1 MSRLK
6 FGFQF
11 PNVVGYFSFEHL
23 RKVAET
29 GEELGY
35 DSIWTSDHV
44 LPVERFQ
51 KVERP
56 GIYESVTTLA
66 CLAGVT
72 KKIQLGS
79 SVLLP
84 LRHPLL
90 LATMLNTI
98 DHASSGRLNVGFGVG
113 WFRSEFENMGIPFAK
128 RGKVAT
134 EQLKILKEL
143 WTKPVVNYSGEFYQ
157 LEKAKVVPDPVQ
169 KPHPPL
175 LIGGAVSQSYE
186 RALDIGDG
194 WMPFGASVSDVKI
207 GMEKIRELAAS
218 KKKNLDHFLLYVD
231 LPTNLKSKTASVV
244 GKVDE
249 DNEETLTGDA
259 ATITKRIEHYVSLGV
274 QQIIVEFERPE
285 NEIENLKLFKSEVVS
300 RF

>member
-1 MSRLK
+1 MARLK

-11 PNVVGYFSFEHL
+11 PNVAGYFSFEHL
-23 RKVAET
+23 QKVAET

-44 LPVERFQ
+44 LPVDAFQ
-51 KVERP
+51 KSERP
-56 GIYESVTTLA
+56 GIYESVTVLA
-66 CLAGVT
+66 YLAGVT
-72 KKIQLGS
+72 QKIQLGS

-90 LATMLNTI
+90 LAMMLNTI

-113 WFRSEFENMGIPFAK
+113 WYRSEFENMGIPFAK

-143 WTKPVVNYSGEFYQ
+143 WTKPSVNYNGEFYQ
-157 LEKAKVVPDPVQ
+157 LENARVVPEPVQ

-175 LIGGAVSQSYE
+175 LIGGAVSQSYQ
-186 RALDIGDG
+186 RALDIGNG
-194 WMPFGASVSDVKI
+194 WMPFGASASQVRE
-207 GMEKIRELAAS
+207 GMEKIRQLAAS

-231 LPTNLKSKTASVV
+231 LPTTLKSRTPSVV
-244 GKVDE
+244 ANVDE
-249 DNEETLTGDA
+249 DSEETLTGDA
-259 ATITKRIEHYVSLGV
+259 STITKRIERYVSLGV
-274 QQIIVEFERPE
+274 QQIIVEFERPQ
-285 NEIENLKLFKSEVVS
+285 NEIENLKAFKSEVAS

>member
-1 MSRLK
+1 MSKLQ

-11 PNVVGYFSFEHL
+11 PNVVGYFSFEYL
-23 RKVAET
+23 RKVAES

-44 LPVERFQ
+44 LPVEAFQ
-51 KVERP
+51 KSGRP
-56 GIYESVTTLA
+56 GIYESVSTLA
-66 CLAGVT
+66 YLAGVT
-72 KKIQLGS
+72 KKIQIGS

-113 WFRSEFENMGIPFAK
+113 WFKPEFANMGIPFSK
-128 RGKVAT
+128 RGKIAD

-143 WTKPVVNYSGEFYQ
+143 WTKPVVNYSGEFYK
-157 LEKAKVVPDPVQ
+157 LENARVVPEPVQ

-186 RALDIGDG
+186 RVLEIGDG
-194 WMPFGASVSDVKI
+194 WMPFGASVSEVRK
-207 GMEKIRELAAS
+207 GMEKIKQLAAS
-218 KKKNLDHFLLYVD
+218 KKKKLDGFHLYVD
-231 LPTNLKSKTASVV
+231 LPTTLRSKTSSAVANI
-244 GKVDE
+244 DE
-249 DNEETLTGDA
+249 DKEESLTGDA
-259 ATITKRIEHYVSLGV
+259 ATISKRIERYVSLGV
-274 QQIIVEFERPE
+274 QQIIVEFEKPE
-285 NEIENLKLFKSEVVS
+285 NEIENLKAFKSEVVS

>member
-1 MSRLK
+1 M
-6 FGFQF
+6 
-11 PNVVGYFSFEHL
+11 VGYFSFEHL

-44 LPVERFQ
+44 LPVEAFQ
-51 KVERP
+51 KSGRP

-66 CLAGVT
+66 YLTGVT
-72 KKIQLGS
+72 KKIRIGS

-113 WFRSEFENMGIPFAK
+113 WYKSEFANMGIPFSK
-128 RGKVAT
+128 RGKVAD
-134 EQLKILKEL
+134 EQSKILKEL
-143 WTKPVVNYSGEFYQ
+143 WTKPVVNYSGEFYK
-157 LEKAKVVPDPVQ
+157 LDNAKVVPEPVQ

-175 LIGGAVSQSYE
+175 LIGGAASQSFE
-186 RALDIGDG
+186 RAVEIGDG
-194 WMPFGASVSDVKI
+194 WMPFGASVSEVRK
-207 GMEKIRELAAS
+207 GMEKIKQLAAS
-218 KKKNLDHFLLYVD
+218 KKKKMDRFHLYVD
-231 LPTNLKSKTASVV
+231 LPTTLKSKTASAVSNA
-244 GKVDE
+244 DE
-249 DNEETLTGDA
+249 DNEESLTGDA
-259 ATITKRIEHYVSLGV
+259 STISKRIERYMSLGV
-274 QQIIVEFERPE
+274 EQIIVEFEKPE
-285 NEIENLKLFKSEVVS
+285 NAIENLKAFKSEVAS

>member
-1 MSRLK
+1 MPRLR

-35 DSIWTSDHV
+35 NSIWTSDHV

-51 KVERP
+51 KSERP
-56 GIYESVTTLA
+56 GLYESVTTLA
-66 CLAGVT
+66 YLAGVT

-98 DHASSGRLNVGFGVG
+98 DHASSGRLNAGFGVG
-113 WFRSEFENMGIPFAK
+113 WFRSEFENIGIPFAK

-143 WTKPVVNYSGEFYQ
+143 WTKPVVNYTGEFYR
-157 LEKAKVVPDPVQ
+157 LENAKVVPETVQ

-175 LIGGAVSQSYE
+175 LIGGAAVQSYE

-194 WMPFGASVSDVKI
+194 WMPFGASVSDVRN
-207 GMEKIRELAAS
+207 GMEKIREFAS
-218 KKKNLDHFLLYVD
+218 SRKKNLDQFLLYVD
-231 LPTNLKSKTASVV
+231 LPTNLKSRTASVV
-244 GKVDE
+244 ANIDE

-285 NEIENLKLFKSEVVS
+285 NEIENLKQFKSEVVS